1 MLRRA
6 LVPVLA
12 TALLSLAA
20 AAPSSA
26 RIVKW
31 PPWLWI
37 ESPVNPWDPASRG
50 VAFYVRTMLRDGVS
64 SVSDM
69 SGTAYGLVD
78 GKRQTIPLE
87 FAATNRPGVFSVGRS
102 WSQDGT
108 WVLRVSLLSTTA
120 LLTLDREGC
129 VASVRIP
136 TERTRVGDVVPRE
149 VAQREIDSTLAEL
162 SKR

>member
-6 LVPVLA
+6 LVPVFA

-20 AAPSSA
+20 APPSST
-26 RIVKW
+26 RVIKW
-31 PPWLWI
+31 PPWLSI

-50 VAFYVRTMLRDGVS
+50 VAFYVRTMLREGVS

-69 SGTAYGLVD
+69 SGTAFGLVD
-78 GKRQTIPLE
+78 GKRQTVPLE
-87 FAATNRPGVFSVGRS
+87 FGATNRPGVFSVRRS
-102 WSQDGT
+102 WPAAGA

-120 LLTLDREGC
+120 LVTLDREGN
-129 VASVRIP
+129 VVSARIP
-136 TERTRVGDVVPRE
+136 TERKRDDVLPRE
-149 VAQREIDSTLAEL
+149 VAQREIDSALAEI

>member
-6 LVPVLA
+6 LVPVFA
-12 TALLSLAA
+12 TALLSLGA
-20 AAPSSA
+20 AAPSST
-26 RIVKW
+26 RVIKW
-31 PPWLWI
+31 PPWLSV
-37 ESPVNPWDPASRG
+37 ESPLNPWDPASRG
-50 VAFYVRTMLRDGVS
+50 MAFYVRTMLREGVS

-87 FAATNRPGVFSVGRS
+87 FGVTNRPGVFSVRRS
-102 WSQDGT
+102 WPAEGA
-108 WVLRVSLLSTTA
+108 WVLRVSVLTTSA
-120 LLTLDREGC
+120 LLTLDREGN

-136 TERTRVGDVVPRE
+136 TNRTRDGVLPRE
-149 VAQREIDSTLAEL
+149 LAQREVDSTLAEI